1 MYNARYGKP
10 KRKFRITGD
19 QGAAKRKGLL
29 PAIGRLFAKTRTW
42 TPSDL
47 SSGGVLS
54 KPRLSRLSWSS
65 LCLAAVVLCL
75 DLSCRR
81 QSSTVQLT
89 DDLSGIWTSDDGGL
103 YYVQQTG
110 DVLWWAGLSTETGGG
125 WNDFHRGVRFTSVF
139 HGSIHR
145 DPVRQRHRI
154 VGDWAHIPK
163 GTRLGYGTLTLEV
176 QLQHVSPGE
185 LDGAGIGPIDFN
197 GDGKP
202 DFFPRGSRHTP
213 GGDYVESHKVQS
225 TGSGLDASVWWR
237 AGASP
242 VMTTDDIFALTRRN
256 DELSMGEHLRPY
268 KDDVVVFG
276 RIAEGPGVGFPH
288 NTAHQPHPTGL
299 GSPVDFTGPP
309 IVETYPFMMCAST
322 GVNKYKWFLG
332 NGDPPDGD
340 LNLDVYVPILDRIDS
355 LGESSSF
362 WASPEGWLRNRDQIR
377 AKLEAQVRDH
387 GFLRPNQKIH
397 LELIM
402 FGKRFDEDHCE
413 ADGES
418 LLPGWADFNA
428 NSVLLNGRP
437 INTHVQRDNTP
448 SCQAIF
454 FNSKSGCPVSNIL
467 GKALPTDS
475 PKIHIRVAG
484 ALALDQR
491 GGSFEEDDPQTNN
504 VEIHPVY
511 SLDIIDPD
519 LINTT
524 NATGTWAGSDAG
536 TYYIRQVRDRSGQ
549 DIVWWLGVSR
559 DRGRTLTTVFRGRLD
574 ADRIV
579 GDWAAVPLGGSRQ
592 NGTLSLNLQR
602 QGLSAATEA
611 EGLTMVLRRDAES
624 GGFPAVKM
632 EKLYAPDF
640 FAPEHT
646 GRSDNFD
653 HRECRQ

>member
-1 MYNARYGKP
+1 M
-10 KRKFRITGD
+10 
-19 QGAAKRKGLL
+19 QVM
-29 PAIGRLFAKTRTW
+29 IGNR
-42 TPSDL
+42 SY
-47 SSGGVLS
+47 V
-54 KPRLSRLSWSS
+54 
-65 LCLAAVVLCL
+65 
-75 DLSCRR
+75 
-81 QSSTVQLT
+81 
-89 DDLSGIWTSDDGGL
+89 TS
-103 YYVQQTG
+103 YCC
-110 DVLWWAGLSTETGGG
+110 
-125 WNDFHRGVRFTSVF
+125 
-139 HGSIHR
+139 GS
-145 DPVRQRHRI
+145 P
-154 VGDWAHIPK
+154 
-163 GTRLGYGTLTLEV
+163 
-176 QLQHVSPGE
+176 
-185 LDGAGIGPIDFN
+185 
-197 GDGKP
+197 KP

-213 GGDYVESHKVQS
+213 GGDYVEIHKVQS
-225 TGSGLDASVWWR
+225 TGSGLDASVLWR

-484 ALALDQR
+484 ALALDQH

-640 FAPEHT
+640 FAPDHT
-646 GRSDNFD
+646 PPQSTLVVPTTSITGNVVNNCRPWTITATDGATGSGVQFVQYRFYPRNASPPTFTTAPSAEAVFSLHGPDGLYQVEYLAVDNVGNIEPS
-653 HRECRQ
+653 HARVATLVNSCKPLGPISQ